1 MNWILNK
8 IKKILPGKKKSL
20 NVPDNAWQK
29 CKVCMT
35 MLYADELEE
44 FF

>member
-20 NVPDNAWQK
+20 DIIKKMLGKNAK
-29 CKVCMT
+29 SV
-35 MLYADELEE
+35 
-44 FF
+44 